1 MIKFSL
7 KCLNLFILYFFPLFY
22 SRIFWSDIGQ
32 SVIRSAFM
40 DGSDQVDS
48 VLNVKSYGIAVDY
61 QGKLVQKY

>member
-7 KCLNLFILYFFPLFY
+7 KCFKPFYSLFFPLFY

-40 DGSDQVDS
+40 DGSDQVDT